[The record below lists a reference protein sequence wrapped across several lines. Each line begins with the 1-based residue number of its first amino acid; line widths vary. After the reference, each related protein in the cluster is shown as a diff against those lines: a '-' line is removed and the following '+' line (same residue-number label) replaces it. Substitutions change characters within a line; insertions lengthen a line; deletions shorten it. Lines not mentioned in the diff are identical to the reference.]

1 MKTIYVSSSRGWGIG
16 GIYSYDLDEKGK
28 LLFKEKTEAWSP
40 TYFAKANGKL
50 FALLRDPYKA
60 ASPNSALVSFDI
72 LEDGHLANKSEMVST
87 EGTVACHLSVSQDG
101 KDVYAA
107 NYSSGSVSK
116 VGEKLVVHEGKGP
129 HPSRQTAPHTHIAI
143 LTPDEKYVV
152 VCDLGIDKIF
162 FYDRNLEVVSITE
175 MPAGSGPRHIAF
187 SNDGKLIYCVTEL
200 SNEVIVLKYEDG
212 KAEIVSEGVSTL
224 PEDYKGG
231 NTASAIRL
239 SKDGKY
245 LYVANR
251 GHNSIV
257 AFSVDEEKVSEP
269 EFSSCGGKTPRDIYI
284 VDDILLCANQDT
296 DTVMTFKVNGKNI
309 EPTGYF
315 VCVEEPMS
323 IID

>member
-16 GIYSYDLDEKGK
+16 GIHAFDMDEKGK
-28 LLFKEKTEAWSP
+28 LVFKDKTEAWSP
-40 TYFAKANGKL
+40 MYFAKANGKL
-50 FALLRDPYKA
+50 YALLRDPYKS
-60 ASPNSALVSFDI
+60 ASPNSAMVSFDI
-72 LEDGHLANKSEMVST
+72 SENGRLVNKSEMVST
-87 EGTVACHLSVSQDG
+87 EGTVACHLSVSSDG

-107 NYSSGSVSK
+107 NYSSGSVAK

-129 HPSRQTAPHTHIAI
+129 HPSRQTAPHTHMAV

-152 VCDLGIDKIF
+152 VCDLGVDKIF
-162 FYDRNLEVVSITE
+162 FYDRNLELVSIRE
-175 MPAGSGPRHIAF
+175 MPAGCGPRHIVF

-200 SNEVIVLKYEDG
+200 SNEVIVLKYNDG
-212 KAEIVSEGVSTL
+212 KAEIVGDAVSTL
-224 PEDYKGG
+224 PEGYKGR

-239 SKDGKY
+239 SADGKY

-251 GHNSIV
+251 GHNSIA
-257 AFSVDEEKVSEP
+257 AFSVEGDKVSDP
-269 EFSSCGGKTPRDIYI
+269 TFTSCGGKTPRDIYI

-296 DTVMTFKVNGKNI
+296 DTVVTFKVNGKNI

-315 VCVEEPMS
+315 VCVEEPLS